1 MADNNTSDSRATTG
15 SPPHPETDDSARATP
30 TSETPVEETGA
41 DAVEGSAE
49 AGPEAPEDPS
59 AEEAVGEQAT
69 DPSNGTGV
77 FLRWEPEEE
86 ALYADFDPEY
96 AQAALDSDTLKSLIT
111 QAGYAEVCLFREVV
125 SQLIRQQRDSRQTFS
140 LHIGGHRDAR
150 VDITVDPK
158 GHHAEARLLHPCGNG
173 RTIDEALLREALS
186 EAGVTHGIRESEFPR
201 IIKDQGRT
209 LTDPILIAQGTQ
221 PTHGEDS
228 HFVSLIPDA
237 VERKPRMLDEDIVD
251 YRDFGGIITVHEG
264 DELVR
269 RTPPTEG
276 TDGHTVTGE
285 TIPAQPGKTRD
296 FKLDK
301 TVQLKEDDPDVLV
314 AAISGMPVITDQ
326 GAKVEQ
332 TVELDNIDL
341 NVGHVDFDG
350 TITVKGDIIAG
361 MRVTA
366 TGDINVGGTVEAA
379 TLRADGNITVN
390 GGILG
395 HGNVRD
401 EQGELRRESGMIT
414 SGCTVTARFIK
425 NILVEAQDS
434 VVARDLINNSEVT
447 AYNQVLVGGKGGPAK
462 AQIVGGMV
470 RATAKIESA
479 IIGSPRA
486 THTRVEVG
494 YDPEFHNRYK
504 AARQAII
511 EKQQMLADV
520 ERMVNF
526 YRGSPEKARAA
537 EKAKPGVLQKLVK
550 TQRQARADLAQLQAN
565 LDALEEDLEHIR
577 KARVVAKRQVYSN
590 VTIIFGP
597 KSRTTD
603 EDLEGGSFALHDQWI
618 TFRKGKT

>member
-1 MADNNTSDSRATTG
+1 MADNDTNDSHTTTEDAHAPETHEAEEATT
-15 SPPHPETDDSARATP
+15 PEAS
-30 TSETPVEETGA
+30 
-41 DAVEGSAE
+41 DAA
-49 AGPEAPEDPS
+49 PEAPTGEPS
-59 AEEAVGEQAT
+59 AEEAVEEEAAAEPE
-69 DPSNGTGV
+69 DVSNGTGV

-96 AQAALDSDTLKSLIT
+96 AKAALDSDALKELIT
-111 QAGYAEVCLFREVV
+111 KAGHADVCLFREVV
-125 SQLIRQQRDSRQTFS
+125 SQLIRQQRDSRQSFS
-140 LHIGGHRDAR
+140 LAIGGHRDGE
-150 VDITVDPK
+150 VEITVDPK
-158 GHHAEARLLHPCGNG
+158 GTHAEARLTHPCGNG
-173 RTIDEALLREALS
+173 RAIDEAMIREALA

-201 IIKDQGRT
+201 IIRDQGRT
-209 LTDPILIAQGTQ
+209 LTDPLLIAQGTQ
-221 PTHGEDS
+221 PTNGEDS
-228 HFVSLIPDA
+228 RFVSLIPDA
-237 VERKPRMLDEDIVD
+237 VERKPRVLNEDVVD

-269 RTPPTEG
+269 RDPPTEG

-301 TVQLKEDDPDVLV
+301 TVQLKEDDPDVLI

-332 TVELDNIDL
+332 TLELENIDL
-341 NVGHVDFDG
+341 NIGHVDFDG

-366 TGDINVGGTVEAA
+366 SGDINVGGTVEAA

-401 EQGELRRESGMIT
+401 ESGELRKESGMVT

-434 VVARDLINNSEVT
+434 VIARDLINNSEVT
-447 AYNQVLVGGKGGPAK
+447 SYNQVLVGGKGGPAK
-462 AQIVGGMV
+462 AQIVGGLV
-470 RATAKIESA
+470 RATTKIESA
-479 IIGSPRA
+479 ILGSPRA

-494 YDPEFHNRYK
+494 FDPEFHERHK

-511 EKQQMLADV
+511 DKQKMLADV
-520 ERMVNF
+520 QRMVNF

-550 TQRQARADLAQLQAN
+550 TERQARADLQQLQAN
-565 LDALEEDLEHIR
+565 LDALEEDLDHIR